1 MWTALERAV
10 IFYLEGAEGL
20 PAHQPVGEFKRTV
33 LDEFAIQTS
42 VGGVV
47 DVFKKESVHGRLY
60 GGSKFFSVDVY
71 DMYLCCC
78 GQTDGQQ

>member
-1 MWTALERAV
+1 MGTAFEGTVVL
-10 IFYLEGAEGL
+10 YLKISESL